1 MGAAAGW
8 RYWSRMTSDP
18 LPLEGRFVR
27 LEPYA
32 EPLKAELAQ
41 TLDVD
46 PDAWSLL
53 SRPGDGAHFDQ
64 WWADAAKTRAA
75 GTGISFAVRRLP
87 DRRIVGT
94 TSYLNLRP
102 ADRIAE
108 IGASFLHPDV
118 RAGAVNPEMKRLM
131 LAHAFDGGLFG
142 EPAHRVEIVTD
153 ALNLRSQAAIAKLG
167 AVREGVLR
175 RHKVTWTGRVRDT
188 VMFSIIA
195 EEWPPVRAGLDA
207 RLAAF
212 PAA

>member
-1 MGAAAGW
+1 M
-8 RYWSRMTSDP
+8 SLDP
-18 LPLEGRFVR
+18 APLQGRFVR

-32 EPLKAELAQ
+32 EALKAIWRGRW
-41 TLDVD
+41 T
-46 PDAWSLL
+46 W
-53 SRPGDGAHFDQ
+53 
-64 WWADAAKTRAA
+64 TRRR
-75 GTGISFAVRRLP
+75 GTCSP
-87 DRRIVGT
+87 DRAPGPTSTRGGPTPPRPAPQGWGSASPCGRQSDQRIVGT

-108 IGASFLHPDV
+108 IGATFLHPDA

-142 EPAHRVEIVTD
+142 QPAHRVEIVTD

-195 EEWPPVRAGLDA
+195 EDWPAVRDRLDA
-207 RLAAF
+207 RLSAFAA
-212 PAA
+212 A

>member
-1 MGAAAGW
+1 
-8 RYWSRMTSDP
+8 MTADP
-18 LPLEGRFVR
+18 TPLEGRFVR
-27 LEPYA
+27 LEPYDDA
-32 EPLKAELAQ
+32 LKADLAQ
-41 TLDVD
+41 ALDVD
-46 PDAWSLL
+46 QDAWNLL
-53 SRPGDGAHFDQ
+53 SRPGNGAYFEQ

-75 GTGISFAVRRLP
+75 GTGISFAVRRLS
-87 DRRIVGT
+87 DRRMVGT

-108 IGASFLHPDV
+108 IGATFLHPDV

-142 EPAHRVEIVTD
+142 QPAHRVEIVTD
-153 ALNLRSQAAIAKLG
+153 AVNLRSQAAIAKLG

-175 RHKVTWTGRVRDT
+175 RHKTTWTGRVRDT

-195 EEWPPVRAGLDA
+195 EEWPAVRARLDE

-212 PAA
+212 PPA